1 MNTPLLT
8 TESLRVEAGDKPLV
22 DGLNLEVRAGEFWC
36 IIGKNGAGKSTLLH
50 TLAGLLDPSS
60 GRILLEGAE
69 MRSLRPDLL
78 ARRRGLMAQQQFDA
92 FSSTALDTVMAGRHP
107 YQVGLGWEDDDD
119 RAIAH
124 WSLSAVGLEGVEG
137 KDVMKL
143 SGGERQRV
151 ALATLLAQNPD
162 ILMLDEPTAHQDAAA
177 QLAVMGLARE
187 IVGRDPVSAG
197 RGKAVIAACHDLN
210 LVSRYA
216 THVLALAKG
225 QHWTGPTDEVLVP
238 SVLQEAFGCRFDV
251 VEAEYGRLF
260 VPLAE

>member
-1 MNTPLLT
+1 MNTLLLT
-8 TESLRVEAGDKPLV
+8 TESLRVEAGDKLLV
-22 DGLNLEVRAGEFWC
+22 DGLNLGVRAGEFWC

-50 TLAGLLDPSS
+50 TLAGLLDPAS

-69 MRSLRPDLL
+69 MRSLRPEVL
-78 ARRRGLMAQQQFDA
+78 ARRRGLMAQQQLDA

-107 YQVGLGWEDDDD
+107 YQVGLGWEDEDD

-124 WSLSAVGLEGVEG
+124 WALSAVGLEGIEE
-137 KDVMKL
+137 KDVMRL

-162 ILMLDEPTAHQDAAA
+162 LLMLDEPTAHQDAAA

-187 IVGRDPVSAG
+187 IVNRDPVSAG

-225 QHWTGPTDEVLVP
+225 QHWAGTTEQVLLP
-238 SVLQEAFGCRFDV
+238 PVLQQTFGCGFEV
-251 VEAEYGRLF
+251 VESEQGRLF
-260 VPLAE
+260 IPVAH